1 MPQNTQDPQ
10 TAQAAQAVQPK
21 KIAVAGATGRLGSH
35 VARILR
41 EQGHDVVAISR
52 SAGIDVVT
60 GEGLA
65 DALAGVDIVIDT
77 ASTPSP
83 DEQDA
88 IAFFTASARNLH
100 EYGAAAG
107 VERIVS
113 VSIIGIDASEGGYNL
128 AKVAHEKALA
138 GGPLPVQILRAAQ
151 FHEFVELLV
160 SWGRQGGTA
169 YVPVM
174 RTQLVACS
182 AVAQAL
188 VDLANGPAPAAG
200 STRMP
205 FPEIAGPREESL
217 AKAARLVF
225 AHRGEAVEVVEV
237 SDPNTPDRKLLE
249 SGALLPGADALLAGP
264 AFADWLAAS

>member
-1 MPQNTQDPQ
+1 MRQN
-10 TAQAAQAVQPK
+10 K

-83 DEQDA
+83 DEKDA
-88 IAFFTASARNLH
+88 IEFFTAAAKNLH
-100 EYGAAAG
+100 QYGAEAG
-107 VERIVS
+107 IERIVS
-113 VSIIGIDASEGGYNL
+113 VSIIGIDESVEGYNL
-128 AKVAHEKALA
+128 AKLAHEEALA
-138 GGPLPVQILRAAQ
+138 AGPVPVQILRAAQ

-160 SWGRQGGTA
+160 SWGRQGDTA

-182 AVAQAL
+182 AVAEAL
-188 VDLANGPAPAAG
+188 VELANGPAPEAG
-200 STRMP
+200 SAYGP
-205 FPEIAGPREESL
+205 YPEIAGPREENL
-217 AKAARLVF
+217 AEVAKLVF
-225 AHRGEAVEVVEV
+225 AHRGETVNVIEA
-237 SDPNTPDRKLLE
+237 SDPNTPDRALLE
-249 SGALLPGADALLAGP
+249 GGALLPGSHARLAGP